1 VAASSLTAGVGRL
14 ACNLPVSGEEGPMSD
29 ENRQS
34 EIPAEATQGAAP
46 RPVEEVVFVLRY
58 DEELTF
64 LVNEGVL
71 RPGLLPSALK

>member
-1 VAASSLTAGVGRL
+1 
-14 ACNLPVSGEEGPMSD
+14 MSD